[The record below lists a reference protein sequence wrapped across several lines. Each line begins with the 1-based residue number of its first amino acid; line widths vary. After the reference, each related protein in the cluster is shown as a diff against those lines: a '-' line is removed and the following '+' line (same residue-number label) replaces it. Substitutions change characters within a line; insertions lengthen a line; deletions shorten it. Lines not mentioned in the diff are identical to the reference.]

1 MKLNEMK
8 EKLEQLEKIAYYN
21 KSIQFMIIK
30 KYLLEDRKEDDAD
43 MLELTENLLEQII
56 DLFMDCYNMEDL
68 MKWLDKHSYDPIID
82 FRHAEIYEYS
92 ELESEELERLKDNC
106 LFNDE
111 ENEIL
116 VISW

>member
-30 KYLLEDRKEDDAD
+30 KYLLEDRKEDDVD
-43 MLELTENLLEQII
+43 MLELTNNLLEQII
-56 DLFMDCYNMEDL
+56 DLFMDYNMEDL
-68 MKWLDKHSYDPIID
+68 MKWLDKNNYDPIID
-82 FRHAEIYEYS
+82 FRYAEIYEYN
-92 ELESEELERLKDNC
+92 ELESEDLERLKDDC

-111 ENEIL
+111 ENELL
-116 VISW
+116 VVSW